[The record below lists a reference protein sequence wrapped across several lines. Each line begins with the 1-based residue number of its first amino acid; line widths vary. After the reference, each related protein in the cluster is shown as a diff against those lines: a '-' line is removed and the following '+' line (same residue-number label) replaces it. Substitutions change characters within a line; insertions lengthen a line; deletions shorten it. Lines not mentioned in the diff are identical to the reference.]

1 MYQIKRERLA
11 YYLDSHPIRLLR
23 LMALLGAQVPGQHLA
38 NLRGLPVEEELGRL
52 THLSVLS
59 SVVRLQCPVCKHF
72 RPDPSSRQG
81 IGAVLPSG

>member
-38 NLRGLPVEEELGRL
+38 NLRGLPVEEELGRDPL
-52 THLSVLS
+52 TLS
-59 SVVRLQCPVCKHF
+59 
-72 RPDPSSRQG
+72 
-81 IGAVLPSG
+81 